1 MKIFSDSWILLENYE
16 PIPLEEIKAAQ
27 ERISDTVFR
36 TPLVK
41 LNFNDSPVEIY
52 LKLENLQPVGAFK
65 IRGASNAMKLLKKE
79 DLKDGVWA
87 ASSGNHGQGVAW
99 NAREL
104 GVECT
109 ILTPETAAKTKIDA
123 IKRLGAVVK
132 HMPFPE
138 TPDDWKQAQALAKG
152 LNIKSTMPAVIAGNG
167 TIGLE
172 ILEDLPDVDTVL
184 MPVGGGS
191 LSYGVASAIHALKPD
206 VKLYGCEIETS
217 APLAASFEAG
227 ERVNVESIPSFINAI
242 GYASITPKY
251 WANASRLLDG
261 SLVVSLRETC
271 DAVRLLAERNR
282 VIAEGAGAVSVAAAL
297 AGKAGSGKVA
307 CVVTGGNID
316 LDELTTILQGKIPH

>member
-1 MKIFSDSWILLENYE
+1 MESYE
-16 PIPLEEIKAAQ
+16 PIPLEEIVAAR
-27 ERISDTVFR
+27 ERISETVFR

-41 LNFNDSPVEIY
+41 FNNSDSSVEIY

-65 IRGASNAMKLLKKE
+65 IRGASNAMKQLKKE

-104 GVECT
+104 GVDCT
-109 ILTPETAAKTKIDA
+109 ILLPENAAKTKIEA
-123 IKRLGAVVK
+123 IKQLGAVVK

-138 TPDDWKQAQALAKG
+138 TPDEWRQAQALGGG
-152 LNIKSTMPAVIAGNG
+152 LNIKSTLPAVIAGNG

-172 ILEDLPDVDTVL
+172 IIDDLPDVDTVL

-191 LSYGVASAIHALKPD
+191 LSYGVASAFRALKPD

-227 ERVNVESIPSFINAI
+227 ERVNVESMPSFINAI

-261 SLVVSLRETC
+261 SLVVSLREVC

-282 VIAEGAGAVSVAAAL
+282 IVAEGAGAVSVAAAL
-297 AGKAGSGKVA
+297 SGKAGSGKVA
-307 CVVTGGNID
+307 CIVTGGNID
-316 LDELTTILQGKIPH
+316 LSTLTTILQGKIPH

>member
-1 MKIFSDSWILLENYE
+1 MKFFSDSWIPLESYE
-16 PIPLEEIKAAQ
+16 PIPLEEIEAAQ
-27 ERISDTVFR
+27 KRISDTIFR

-41 LNFNDSPVEIY
+41 LNFDDAPAEIY

-65 IRGASNAMKLLKKE
+65 IRGASNAMKLLSKE

-109 ILTPETAAKTKIDA
+109 ILAPETAAKTKIDA
-123 IKRLGAVVK
+123 IKRMGAKVK

-138 TPDDWKQAQALAKG
+138 TPDDWERAQALAGG
-152 LNIKSTMPAVIAGNG
+152 LNINSGTPAVIAGNG

-172 ILEDLPDVDTVL
+172 ILEDLPDVDAVL

-191 LSYGVASAIHALKPD
+191 LSYGVASAIHASKPD

-316 LDELTTILQGKIPH
+316 LDELTTILQGKIPQ

>member
-1 MKIFSDSWILLENYE
+1 MRFFTDSWIPLESYE
-16 PIPLEEIKAAQ
+16 PIPLEEIEAAQ

-41 LNFNDSPVEIY
+41 LNYDDAPAEIY

-65 IRGASNAMKLLKKE
+65 IRGASNAMKQLKKE

-109 ILTPETAAKTKIDA
+109 ILAPETAAKTKIDA
-123 IKRLGAVVK
+123 IKRMGAEVK

-138 TPDDWKQAQALAKG
+138 TPEDWERAQALAGG
-152 LNIKSTMPAVIAGNG
+152 LNIKSTAPAVIAGNG

-172 ILEDLPDVDTVL
+172 IMEDLPDVDVVL

-191 LSYGVASAIHALKPD
+191 LSYGVASAIHASKPD

-217 APLAASFEAG
+217 APLAASFKAG
-227 ERVNVESIPSFINAI
+227 ERVDVESIPSFINAI
-242 GYASITPKY
+242 GYPSITPKY
-251 WANASRLLDG
+251 WANASRLLNG

-271 DAVRLLAERNR
+271 DSVRLLVECNN

-297 AGKAGSGKVA
+297 TGKAGSGKVA

-316 LDELTTILQGKIPH
+316 LHVLMTILQGRIPK

>member
-1 MKIFSDSWILLENYE
+1 LESYE
-16 PIPLEEIKAAQ
+16 PIPLEEIEAAQ

-36 TPLVK
+36 TPLIK
-41 LNFNDSPVEIY
+41 LNFDDAPAEIY
-52 LKLENLQPVGAFK
+52 LKLENLQPIGAFK
-65 IRGASNAMKLLKKE
+65 IRGASNAMKQLKKE

-109 ILTPETAAKTKIDA
+109 ILAPETAAKTKIDA
-123 IKRLGAVVK
+123 IKRMGAEVK

-138 TPDDWKQAQALAKG
+138 TPEDWARAQALAGG
-152 LNIKSTMPAVIAGNG
+152 LNIKSTAPAVIAGNG

-172 ILEDLPDVDTVL
+172 ILEDLPDVDAVL

-191 LSYGVASAIHALKPD
+191 LSYGVASAIHASKSD

-227 ERVNVESIPSFINAI
+227 ERANVESIPSFINAI
-242 GYASITPKY
+242 GYPSITPKY
-251 WANASRLLDG
+251 WTNASRLLDA

-271 DAVRLLAERNR
+271 NAVRILAECNN
-282 VIAEGAGAVSVAAAL
+282 VIAEGAGAVAVAAAL
-297 AGKAGSGKVA
+297 TGKAGSGKVA

-316 LDELTTILQGKIPH
+316 LDELTMILKGKIPE

>member
-1 MKIFSDSWILLENYE
+1 
-16 PIPLEEIKAAQ
+16 
-27 ERISDTVFR
+27 
-36 TPLVK
+36 
-41 LNFNDSPVEIY
+41 
-52 LKLENLQPVGAFK
+52 
-65 IRGASNAMKLLKKE
+65 
-79 DLKDGVWA
+79 
-87 ASSGNHGQGVAW
+87 VAW

-109 ILTPETAAKTKIDA
+109 ILVPETAAKTKIDA
-123 IKRLGAVVK
+123 IKRMGAKVK

-138 TPDDWKQAQALAKG
+138 TPDDWERAQALAGG
-152 LNIKSTMPAVIAGNG
+152 LNINSGTPAVIAGNG

-172 ILEDLPDVDTVL
+172 ILEDLPDVGAVL

-191 LSYGVASAIHALKPD
+191 LSYGVASAIHASKPD

-227 ERVNVESIPSFINAI
+227 ERVDVESIPSFINAI

-297 AGKAGSGKVA
+297 AGKADSGKVA

-316 LDELTTILQGKIPH
+316 LDELTTILQGKIPQ

>member
-1 MKIFSDSWILLENYE
+1 MKLFSDSWILMENYE
-16 PIPLEEIKAAQ
+16 PIPLEEIEAAQ

-41 LNFNDSPVEIY
+41 LNFDDAPAEIY

-79 DLKDGVWA
+79 DLNDGVWA

-109 ILTPETAAKTKIDA
+109 ILAPETAAKTKIDA
-123 IKRLGAVVK
+123 IRRMGAQVK

-138 TPDDWKQAQALAKG
+138 TPEDWERAQALAGG
-152 LNIKSTMPAVIAGNG
+152 LNIKSTAPAVIAGNG

-172 ILEDLPDVDTVL
+172 ILEDLPDVDAVL

-191 LSYGVASAIHALKPD
+191 LSYGVASAIHASKPE

-227 ERVNVESIPSFINAI
+227 ERVDVESIPSFINAI
-242 GYASITPKY
+242 GYPSITPKY

-271 DAVRLLAERNR
+271 DAVRLLAESNN
-282 VIAEGAGAVSVAAAL
+282 VIAEGAGAVAVAAAL
-297 AGKAGSGKVA
+297 TGKAGSGKVA

-316 LDELTTILQGKIPH
+316 LDELTTILRGKIPQ